1 VSRLELL
8 RDRRLLALLVAETV
22 STTGAQMTWLALP
35 WFVLTTTGSA
45 GKMTLVLA
53 SEALG
58 LLLMGIPGGTILTRF
73 GARRTMMLCDA
84 GRLPLTLVVP
94 LLHWRGALSFPL
106 LLVLVFGLGALTGP
120 YFAAQRSI
128 VPEFVGEDEPIV
140 GKANAFLQ
148 TAQRITLLLGPATAG
163 FLIAWFGAPWVIV
176 IDAATYLVS
185 LTLVG
190 LFVRAEPAVGLVRG
204 DRGRLLDGFR
214 FLIRDPL
221 LRGWSVAL
229 VTGDAAW
236 TAFFA
241 AVPVLVLADYGGD
254 PRIAGWVFASFGVG
268 AVIGNAV
275 SFTLQDRVDGFLL
288 VGALVYGQALPLWVL
303 VFHVPAAV
311 LAGAI
316 FVSGIFNGLVNPSLH
331 ALATLRAP
339 REIRARALSALS
351 AVGMVSVPLGLAFAG
366 PVLSTVGAHPVLV
379 AFAITQTAAMT
390 ILSVTTLRVRAR
402 RAAELAPT

>member
-8 RDRRLLALLVAETV
+8 RDRRLLALLVAETI

-58 LLLMGIPGGTILTRF
+58 LLLMGIPGGTILSRF

-94 LLHWRGALSFPL
+94 LLHWRGGLSFPL

-128 VPEFVGEDEPIV
+128 VPELVGEDERIV
-140 GKANAFLQ
+140 GKANALLQ

-190 LFVRAEPAVGLVRG
+190 LFVRAEPAA
-204 DRGRLLDGFR
+204 
-214 FLIRDPL
+214 
-221 LRGWSVAL
+221 SQ
-229 VTGDAAW
+229 
-236 TAFFA
+236 
-241 AVPVLVLADYGGD
+241 GG
-254 PRIAGWVFASFGVG
+254 P
-268 AVIGNAV
+268 
-275 SFTLQDRVDGFLL
+275 
-288 VGALVYGQALPLWVL
+288 GQAL
-303 VFHVPAAV
+303 
-311 LAGAI
+311 
-316 FVSGIFNGLVNPSLH
+316 
-331 ALATLRAP
+331 AP
-339 REIRARALSALS
+339 EHGS
-351 AVGMVSVPLGLAFAG
+351 
-366 PVLSTVGAHPVLV
+366 
-379 AFAITQTAAMT
+379 
-390 ILSVTTLRVRAR
+390 
-402 RAAELAPT
+402 

>member
-1 VSRLELL
+1 MSRLELL

-128 VPEFVGEDEPIV
+128 VPELVGEDERIV

-190 LFVRAEPAVGLVRG
+190 LFVRAEPAIRPVRG

-229 VTGDAAW
+229 VAGDAAW

-241 AVPVLVLADYGGD
+241 AVPVLVVADYGGD

-303 VFHVPAAV
+303 VFHVSAAV

-351 AVGMVSVPLGLAFAG
+351 AVGMLSVPLGLAFAG

>member
-1 VSRLELL
+1 
-8 RDRRLLALLVAETV
+8 
-22 STTGAQMTWLALP
+22 
-35 WFVLTTTGSA
+35 
-45 GKMTLVLA
+45 
-53 SEALG
+53 
-58 LLLMGIPGGTILTRF
+58 
-73 GARRTMMLCDA
+73 
-84 GRLPLTLVVP
+84 
-94 LLHWRGALSFPL
+94 
-106 LLVLVFGLGALTGP
+106 
-120 YFAAQRSI
+120 
-128 VPEFVGEDEPIV
+128 
-140 GKANAFLQ
+140 
-148 TAQRITLLLGPATAG
+148 
-163 FLIAWFGAPWVIV
+163 
-176 IDAATYLVS
+176 
-185 LTLVG
+185 
-190 LFVRAEPAVGLVRG
+190 
-204 DRGRLLDGFR
+204 
-214 FLIRDPL
+214 
-221 LRGWSVAL
+221 
-229 VTGDAAW
+229 
-236 TAFFA
+236 
-241 AVPVLVLADYGGD
+241 VPVLVVADYGGD

-331 ALATLRAP
+331 ALATLQAP